1 MVKGQIDIEDFLKV
15 DIRVGTILNAK
26 INQKAIKPAY
36 ILEIDFGE
44 EIGSKITSAQIT
56 QNYSINE
63 LIGKQV
69 CAVVNFPIKRIA
81 GVKSEVLVLAV
92 VCKDNG
98 AVLLQPDREV
108 VNGERIA

>member
-15 DIRVGTILNAK
+15 DIRVGTILSAK
-26 INQKAIKPAY
+26 INQKARKPAY
-36 ILEIDFGE
+36 ILEIDFGD
-44 EIGSKITSAQIT
+44 EIGTKITSAQIT

-98 AVLLQPDREV
+98 TVLLQPDREV

>member
-1 MVKGQIDIEDFLKV
+1 MVKDKINIEDFLKI
-15 DIRVGTILNAK
+15 DIRVGTILKAK
-26 INQKAIKPAY
+26 INQKARKPAY

-44 EIGSKITSAQIT
+44 EIGFKITSAQIT
-56 QNYSINE
+56 QNYLINE

-98 AVLLQPDREV
+98 TVLLQPDREV

>member
-1 MVKGQIDIEDFLKV
+1 MVKDKINIEDFLKV
-15 DIRVGTILNAK
+15 DIRVGTILKAK
-26 INQKAIKPAY
+26 INQKARKPAY

-98 AVLLQPDREV
+98 TVLLQPDREV
-108 VNGERIA
+108 ANGERIA

>member
-26 INQKAIKPAY
+26 INQKARKPAY
-36 ILEIDFGE
+36 ILEIDFGD
-44 EIGSKITSAQIT
+44 EIGTKITSAQIT

-63 LIGKQV
+63 LIGRQV
-69 CAVVNFPIKRIA
+69 CAVVNLPIKRIA

-98 AVLLQPDREV
+98 TVLLQPDRKV
-108 VNGERIA
+108 TNGEKIA